1 MNIYNNE
8 YNDELNDEDE
18 SVGAKET
25 FESKVIEDFI
35 VEEENIEQMKISTR
49 WNDISLFR

>member
-1 MNIYNNE
+1 MNINNNE

-35 VEEENIEQMKISTR
+35 VEEENIKVDENLYKMKWYITV
-49 WNDISLFR
+49 